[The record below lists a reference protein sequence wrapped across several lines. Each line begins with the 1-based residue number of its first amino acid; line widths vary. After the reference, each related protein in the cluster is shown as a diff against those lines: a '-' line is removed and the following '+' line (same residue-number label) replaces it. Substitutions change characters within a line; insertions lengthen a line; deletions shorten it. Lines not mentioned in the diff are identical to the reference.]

1 MRYSFQP
8 RDRIFKKGYG
18 SFSFAKNMCKNIGK
32 NLSKKFSGK
41 YSEGMLATYQK
52 FLCHAKQSATDALI
66 ITIKKV
72 IQKILKKSNWQIDW

>member
-1 MRYSFQP
+1 MGYSFQP

-32 NLSKKFSGK
+32 NLSKKLSGK
-41 YSEGMLATYQK
+41 YSASMLATYQK
-52 FLCHAKQSATDALI
+52 FLCNTKQSATDALR

-72 IQKILKKSNWQIDW
+72 IQKN